1 VTRNISGR
9 PAKHKRKRDWHL
21 IAWAAFT
28 VVAAGVSVGL
38 LLVQLLRQL
47 RVIG

>member
-1 VTRNISGR
+1 LVRR
-9 PAKHKRKRDWHL
+9 PRRKRDWHL

-28 VVAAGVSVGL
+28 VVAAGVPVAL

-47 RVIG
+47 HVIG